1 MTAAVAPLSLPSGAG
16 VACESARGRE
26 GSGVAAT
33 ATGRGVGARAAV
45 ATSSCAAA
53 LARPPPS
60 SAGYAAKTPRS
71 GPTAWALEAAMKQQ
85 DIVTN
90 GGGDGARA
98 WCRRRLLL
106 WKSSPWPEFGGV
118 ARRRRGGDGAGSIAV
133 AHLVSL
139 ASCTIDRQ
147 QRRSGCVAAC
157 IDRQQGDREQRRLA
171 AGSSSWT
178 AKQGTRAAEQCTAAQ
193 PN

>member
-71 GPTAWALEAAMKQQ
+71 GPTAWALEAAMKQPDSGKLAELVQ
-85 DIVTN
+85 K
-90 GGGDGARA
+90 
-98 WCRRRLLL
+98 LLEE
-106 WKSSPWPEFGGV
+106 WE
-118 ARRRRGGDGAGSIAV
+118 D
-133 AHLVSL
+133 
-139 ASCTIDRQ
+139 
-147 QRRSGCVAAC
+147 
-157 IDRQQGDREQRRLA
+157 
-171 AGSSSWT
+171 
-178 AKQGTRAAEQCTAAQ
+178 
-193 PN
+193 